1 MSHAAE
7 ADVGVINFITKSN
20 ASKEILKSANLLKKI
35 SADVLIE
42 GEAGVGKKTLA
53 SYIANHSNVLSAK
66 DFNSGNYGFESSNDG
81 ILILEHIDEIKNY
94 DLLDRLISENSLRII
109 ATAIKPISEKV
120 FERFFSTK
128 IYIPPLQD
136 RAADILP
143 LASHF
148 SAEIREILGEEDEI
162 ELVDGTFDISRNCH
176 SLKRSIFYSYL
187 IQTVQEDMLLD
198 LLEIYISDKIGG
210 KNDYRDLLHLYEIP
224 LLRCSFKKFKSQLQV
239 AEKLGLNRNTLR
251 KKMQEYKEDL

>member
-1 MSHAAE
+1 ME
-7 ADVGVINFITKSN
+7 ADVGVINFITESN
-20 ASKEILKSANLLKKI
+20 SSKEILKSANLLKKI

-42 GEAGVGKKTLA
+42 GEEGVGKKTLA
-53 SYIANHSNVLSAK
+53 SYIANHNLVLNAK
-66 DFNSGNYGFESSNDG
+66 EFNSGNYGFESFSEG
-81 ILILEHIDEIKNY
+81 ILVLRHIDEIKNY
-94 DLLDRLISENSLRII
+94 DLLDRYITENSIRVI
-109 ATAIKPISEKV
+109 ATAIKPINEKV

-143 LASHF
+143 LANHF
-148 SAEIREILGEEDEI
+148 SAEIREILSESKKI
-162 ELVDGTFDISRNCH
+162 ELVDSTFDISRNCH

-187 IQTVQEDMLLD
+187 IQTVEEDMLLD

-210 KNDYRDLLHLYEIP
+210 KNDYRELLHLYEIP
-224 LLRCSFKKFKSQLQV
+224 LLRSSFKKFKSQLQV

-251 KKMQEYKEDL
+251 KKIQEYKEELE

>member
-1 MSHAAE
+1 MGA
-7 ADVGVINFITKSN
+7 INFITESN
-20 ASKEILKSANLLKKI
+20 SSKEILKSANLLKKI

-42 GEAGVGKKTLA
+42 GEEGVGKKTLA
-53 SYIANHSNVLSAK
+53 SYIANHNIVLKAK
-66 DFNSGNYGFESSNDG
+66 DFNDGYYGFESFSEG
-81 ILILEHIDEIKNY
+81 ILVLEHIDEIRNY
-94 DLLDRLISENSLRII
+94 DLLDKFVSENSLRII
-109 ATAIKPISEKV
+109 ATAIKPINERV

-128 IYIPPLQD
+128 IYIPPLQQ
-136 RAADILP
+136 RPADILP
-143 LASHF
+143 LAHSF
-148 SAEIREILGEEDEI
+148 SKEIREILNEDDEI

-187 IQTVQEDMLLD
+187 IQTVDEDMLMD

-210 KNDYRDLLHLYEIP
+210 KNDYRDFLHLYEVP

-251 KKMQEYKEDL
+251 KKMQEYKEELE